1 MQDGPCSGSVKN
13 KMCIRDRKD
22 AGQRP
27 ACGCVESYEIGAY
40 NTCVNGCFY
49 CYATRTVSYTHLDVY
64 KRQVLPEGSGDGAKL
79 ECDEIIKDFVAE
91 PYPLVNYTEE
101 QMDEISKL
109 TVDIYKYVK
118 ESWANWIVNG
128 GIENDWDGY
137 IAQLNQMGLER
148 LMEIYQEALDSY
160 NSAS

>member
-1 MQDGPCSGSVKN
+1 MR
-13 KMCIRDRKD
+13 KMKKL
-22 AGQRP
+22 AAFLLAAVMMLSLV
-27 ACGCVESYEIGAY
+27 ACGSSDDGD
-40 NTCVNGCFY
+40 G
-49 CYATRTVSYTHLDVY
+49 SGD
-64 KRQVLPEGSGDGAKL
+64 GSGDGAKL

-109 TVDIYKYVK
+109 TVDIYKYVT

-128 GIENDWDGY
+128 GIGNDWDGY

>member
-1 MQDGPCSGSVKN
+1 
-13 KMCIRDRKD
+13 MCIRDR
-22 AGQRP
+22 
-27 ACGCVESYEIGAY
+27 
-40 NTCVNGCFY
+40 
-49 CYATRTVSYTHLDVY
+49 
-64 KRQVLPEGSGDGAKL
+64 PEGSGDGAKL

-109 TVDIYKYVK
+109 TVDIYKYVE